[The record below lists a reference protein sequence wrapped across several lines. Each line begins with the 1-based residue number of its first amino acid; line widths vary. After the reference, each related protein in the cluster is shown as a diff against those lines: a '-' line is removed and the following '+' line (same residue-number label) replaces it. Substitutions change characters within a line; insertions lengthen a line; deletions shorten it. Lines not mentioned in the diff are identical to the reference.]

1 MLENSFSRFIRSGGN
16 TEFVLDLRHAS
27 LATLER
33 KEFRYDLGPA
43 IQRFSEQLSAADETS
58 RTFLRRH
65 LNETNPALANSI
77 NDVSSD
83 IQSYVNEFESRLSSV
98 MAAYASSSSDQT
110 SFDALIDSEVQ
121 TISEW
126 LLRRFEGEINE
137 RRQRS
142 LGVTHYIWRS
152 RDDAKVRTAHTERDD
167 RVFSWDHQF
176 EDGPPGHGYGCRC
189 IAEPAILDNTVILTT
204 LPVQR
209 GLSERIADAQSRGLA
224 RAGTDAAVGSATFLY
239 QTLRASYLG
248 YRRLFGGIT
257 PEEEQER
264 LTMRTAVLDAV
275 QSLTELDAETAALIA
290 EEFVDYFDAQHAELR
305 LLDLEYRLGL
315 TSEEALLAAY
325 EEVAYL
331 DASVLLGGTAFT
343 TGAAKLGVNL
353 GRLRPRNALLALR
366 SARTRLDDLIAARR
380 LEVGRFVDQRFA
392 ELSAQGHGP
401 ARHEGAVTTQMLED
415 RVLRGFDP
423 MTGTTTDALSGGRHG
438 QVRVAT
444 RITSEADF
452 VGAEAVMRRS
462 PEYRAARE
470 AALLDPR
477 YRDGFFSVVLPI
489 EDVLGSSYVQ
499 KVEGLRR
506 LGSARNPIG
515 VENVNFEGGSVRA
528 TFELSIDGEP
538 KLITLF
544 PEGA

>member
-27 LATLER
+27 LAKLER
-33 KEFRYDLGPA
+33 KEFRYDLEPA

-65 LNETNPALANSI
+65 LNEATPALANSI
-77 NDVSSD
+77 DDPSSD
-83 IQSYVNEFESRLSSV
+83 IQSYMNEFETRLSSV
-98 MAAYASSSSDQT
+98 MAAYAGSSSDQT
-110 SFDALIDSEVQ
+110 SFDALIDAEIQ

-152 RDDAKVRTAHTERDD
+152 RDDAKVRTAHAERDD

-189 IAEPAILDNTVILTT
+189 IAEPAILDNTFILTT

-209 GLSERIADAQSRGLA
+209 GLSERIADAQNRGLA

-239 QTLRASYLG
+239 QTIRASYLG
-248 YRRLFGGIT
+248 YRRLFGVIT

-264 LTMRTAVLDAV
+264 LAMRTAVLDAV
-275 QSLTELDAETAALIA
+275 QRLTDTDLETVARIT

-315 TSEEALLAAY
+315 TLEEALLAAY
-325 EEVAYL
+325 EDLAYL

-380 LEVGRFVDQRFA
+380 LEVGRLVDQRFA
-392 ELSAQGHGP
+392 ELSVQGHGP
-401 ARHEGAVTTQMLED
+401 QRHEGAVTTQMLRD
-415 RVLRGFDP
+415 RVMRGHDP
-423 MTGTTTDALSGGRHG
+423 ITGTTIDGVHGGRHA

-462 PEYRAARE
+462 PEYRAARD
-470 AALLDPR
+470 AALHDLNLDDPR
-477 YRDGFFSVVLPI
+477 FTVVLPI
-489 EDVLGSSYVQ
+489 EDVLGVNYAT
-499 KVEGLRR
+499 KVEGVRR
-506 LGSARNPIG
+506 LGSRNNPTGI
-515 VENVNFEGGSVRA
+515 EAIDFERGFVRA
-528 TFELSIDGEP
+528 VFEFSIDGAP
-538 KLITLF
+538 KLVTLF
-544 PEGA
+544 PIGG